1 MMLFCHYMMIL
12 CHYMMILCHYMIIL
26 CHYMMILPLGMF
38 LEKTKWLTLECMMC
52 CINVDFC
59 GLADNFEREKIT
71 PDIVCLLFAQ
81 DMQKLGITNTVDMM
95 KLRIKC

>member
-1 MMLFCHYMMIL
+1 
-12 CHYMMILCHYMIIL
+12 
-26 CHYMMILPLGMF
+26 MMILPLGMF